1 MKLLDNLKSLLEHPF
16 VKSLANVFKMFK
28 SSKSFYSI
36 FYVLVVF
43 TMQQAISWKYGTKI
57 SNAINDLSEAW
68 YYGFIASILENGSIE
83 LVVLGVFLIII
94 LSIVEVKKVNNQNI
108 ITDQPIPEYLSLM
121 FEKNQIKIREIEELI
136 KNTESYDEKLNLY
149 DHLND
154 FFSEEKQI
162 IDAIDQFKTTQPHHN
177 QQTQSS
183 IKVFAFISVILIALI
198 LFGNLNFVTSNIKGD
213 NNIVVQNI
221 IQSKSKVRDEIM
233 QSKTQEDKQEQFELI
248 SQLTDTINNLA
259 KTINHTQEE
268 NSELKDQYEQFKNIP
283 QQFVNILNSEGSEQ
297 AEKYLE
303 IMVKKYTNQPFISD
317 LLRSY
322 GIILRF
328 KKKYNKAEKVYRRL
342 LSHSNNTSKDLFEY
356 AKVLEKLGKYEE
368 AKKYYKEAI
377 SKTKSISEKYNIAD
391 KLTKLNNRLNFN
403 IFTSNYQNS
412 NSIFS
417 NQYSDKEL
425 EKFLIMTT
433 NKKQKIFIL
442 NILIILYKK
451 QHNFQMTK
459 QSYLRLLQYENN
471 GKNLLSYALF
481 LENHNEYNEA
491 LKVYKY
497 LKKFNLDNKDEITM
511 FYHLANIYKAN
522 NQYNQA
528 LKTYKKTLI
537 RQKKLIKSNSN
548 DYTTSLIYSDLGS
561 FYQKHYQYQKAL
573 QIYDQ
578 ALIIQRHLVEKNPKK
593 YQLILSETLDNLGQV
608 YKDQKQYKKALES
621 YEEALTLRRN
631 LVSNNQKSYTNYL
644 AETLDNLGVLYS
656 EQKQYIKALNS
667 HEEALILRRA
677 LVQTDSKQYGIYLSQ
692 TLNYLGNFY
701 KIQKQYEQALS
712 VYEEA
717 LDLRQKSIQYNPK
730 YRIYLAETLNDIGN
744 FYRVQKQYEK
754 ALSVYQ
760 KALLIKRKLSKD
772 HPNVYNNNLALT
784 MKNLSSLYQITNK
797 KKQAIK
803 VHQEALL
810 IQRKLAD
817 INPMAYELDYAEM
830 LILGVDN
837 YQQNKAYLKKAKK
850 IILKDKYR
858 NIHFSKKLLKW
869 IKKIEN
875 RK

>member
-377 SKTKSISEKYNIAD
+377 HITDTYIT
-391 KLTKLNNRLNFN
+391 L
-403 IFTSNYQNS
+403 
-412 NSIFS
+412 
-417 NQYSDKEL
+417 
-425 EKFLIMTT
+425 
-433 NKKQKIFIL
+433 
-442 NILIILYKK
+442 
-451 QHNFQMTK
+451 
-459 QSYLRLLQYENN
+459 
-471 GKNLLSYALF
+471 KNEYALF
-481 LENHNEYNEA
+481 LIKNNTQLAKAELLINSC
-491 LKVYKY
+491 LKEEED
-497 LKKFNLDNKDEITM
+497 NLDYLYTSAYYN
-511 FYHLANIYKAN
+511 YKI
-522 NQYNQA
+522 
-528 LKTYKKTLI
+528 KK
-537 RQKKLIKSNSN
+537 
-548 DYTTSLIYSDLGS
+548 
-561 FYQKHYQYQKAL
+561 
-573 QIYDQ
+573 
-578 ALIIQRHLVEKNPKK
+578 
-593 YQLILSETLDNLGQV
+593 
-608 YKDQKQYKKALES
+608 
-621 YEEALTLRRN
+621 YEEAAIIIKELIEMSENENAKYYR
-631 LVSNNQKSYTNYL
+631 
-644 AETLDNLGVLYS
+644 LY
-656 EQKQYIKALNS
+656 YD
-667 HEEALILRRA
+667 IL
-677 LVQTDSKQYGIYLSQ
+677 LSQ
-692 TLNYLGNFY
+692 N
-701 KIQKQYEQALS
+701 KKQ
-712 VYEEA
+712 EA
-717 LDLRQKSIQYNPK
+717 
-730 YRIYLAETLNDIGN
+730 
-744 FYRVQKQYEK
+744 KQQLEK
-754 ALSVYQ
+754 AN
-760 KALLIKRKLSKD
+760 LLDRK
-772 HPNVYNNNLALT
+772 
-784 MKNLSSLYQITNK
+784 
-797 KKQAIK
+797 
-803 VHQEALL
+803 
-810 IQRKLAD
+810 
-817 INPMAYELDYAEM
+817 
-830 LILGVDN
+830 
-837 YQQNKAYLKKAKK
+837 
-850 IILKDKYR
+850 
-858 NIHFSKKLLKW
+858 
-869 IKKIEN
+869 
-875 RK
+875 